1 MKMLYF
7 TRLKMSLVSTGVATA
22 LSCAGFAQA
31 QQGAPPTAAA
41 AVLPPIAAAASEVAE
56 AKDASVQVPGDVA
69 YRFGSGDKLRVKVYN
84 EDTISGEYEVD
95 STGNLSLQ
103 LLGSVKAAGLT
114 LPELAGAIESR
125 LRDEGYMINPKVAI
139 DVLNYRPFYVLG
151 EVNRPGSYPYV
162 AGMTVLNAIALAG
175 GYTYRAKTSR
185 FELIRGNREEAKV
198 AVEAQAVVLPGD
210 IIKVNERFF

>member
-1 MKMLYF
+1 MA
-7 TRLKMSLVSTGVATA
+7 TRYNKGYVTKLVSIVVLAA
-22 LSCAGFAQA
+22 LSGSGIVQA
-31 QQGAPPTAAA
+31 QQVAQGRPASDRA
-41 AVLPPIAAAASEVAE
+41 AAAASDL
-56 AKDASVQVPGDVA
+56 AKESGDVA

-103 LLGSVKAAGLT
+103 LIGSVKAAGLT
-114 LPELAGAIESR
+114 LPELAGMIEHR
-125 LRDEGYMINPKVAI
+125 LREEGYMINPKVAI

-185 FELIRGNREEAKV
+185 FELIRGNGEEPKV

>member
-1 MKMLYF
+1 MA
-7 TRLKMSLVSTGVATA
+7 TRYNKRYVTKLVSIVVLAALSGSSVVHAKQVATERP
-22 LSCAGFAQA
+22 
-31 QQGAPPTAAA
+31 APDGVIAAA
-41 AVLPPIAAAASEVAE
+41 AVGDP
-56 AKDASVQVPGDVA
+56 AKDGGAVA

-103 LLGSVKAAGLT
+103 LLGSVRAAGLT
-114 LPELAGAIESR
+114 LPELAGMIEHR
-125 LRDEGYMINPKVAI
+125 LREEGYMINPKVAI

-175 GYTYRAKTSR
+175 GYTYRAKTWR
-185 FELIRGNREEAKV
+185 FELIRGSGEETKIP
-198 AVEAQAVVLPGD
+198 VEAQAVVLPGD

>member
-1 MKMLYF
+1 MTMRYI
-7 TRLKMSLVSTGVATA
+7 TRLMTGLVSIGVAAA
-22 LSCAGFAQA
+22 LSFSGVAQA
-31 QQGAPPTAAA
+31 QQGAPEPS
-41 AVLPPIAAAASEVAE
+41 ASEVPASSAAGTGPGRE
-56 AKDASVQVPGDVA
+56 AGDVA
-69 YRFGSGDKLRVKVYN
+69 YRFGSGDKLRVRVYN

-114 LPELAGAIESR
+114 LPELAGTIEHR
-125 LRDEGYMINPKVAI
+125 LREEGYMINPKVAI

-185 FELIRGNREEAKV
+185 FELIRGNGGETNA
-198 AVEAQAVVLPGD
+198 AVEAQTVVLPGD